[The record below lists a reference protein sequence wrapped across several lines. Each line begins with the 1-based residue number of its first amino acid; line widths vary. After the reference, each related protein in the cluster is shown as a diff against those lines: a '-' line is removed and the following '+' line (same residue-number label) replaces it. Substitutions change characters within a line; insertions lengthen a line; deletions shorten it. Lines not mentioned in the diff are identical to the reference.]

1 LDQGSGQVVCVSLA
15 IILPTFAGV
24 GPIKIYSFVSAI
36 NLQMR
41 QIILYNPI
49 DMVCQVV
56 YKINMQ
62 NNKIER
68 KQMSKIRM
76 NTELRNKLFG
86 KIKHTFENEDTQER
100 EAFLQAR
107 ENVDQ
112 QYTMASEL
120 AKEVVERSYP
130 TDDVAT
136 LRHFKKKYG
145 QPCDVVAKDK
155 CFYFAHN
162 EGVDDEGEPT
172 ETKSHFDFGLFG
184 NLNGTE
190 YDNEQGKKF
199 AVAYYREE
207 LKAKDCNPDIYAQQN
222 ENKDNPHKTKHV
234 DECMKALGYSGS
246 YGSGGNEIGM
256 AKDFNSN
263 YYLDVIGTSYCR
275 SRAIACTKNEYEQFE
290 TWRIAKGNL
299 VVNHQKW
306 IDTIQKQCDQLKI
319 GLKAYRYLS
328 EGIELATELGIQVD
342 EAELIRTNSTGLTI
356 YNPSNLASMIKGMK
370 NKNQSREAKI
380 LARKQYEESLN

>member
-1 LDQGSGQVVCVSLA
+1 
-15 IILPTFAGV
+15 
-24 GPIKIYSFVSAI
+24 
-36 NLQMR
+36 
-41 QIILYNPI
+41 
-49 DMVCQVV
+49 
-56 YKINMQ
+56 MQ
-62 NNKIER
+62 NKKIER

-86 KIKHTFENEDTQER
+86 KIKNVFENEDTQER

-107 ENVDQ
+107 EDVDKH
-112 QYTMASEL
+112 YVVAHDL

-130 TDDVAT
+130 PEDVSV
-136 LRHFKKKYG
+136 LRTFKKKYG
-145 QPCDVVAKDK
+145 SPCDVVAKDK

-162 EGVDDEGEPT
+162 EDKDEDGDIT

-184 NLNGTE
+184 NLNGSE
-190 YDNEQGKKF
+190 YSSEDGKKF
-199 AVAYYREE
+199 AFAYYRED
-207 LKAKDCNPDIYAQQN
+207 LKAMDCNPDIFAQQN
-222 ENKDNPHKTKHV
+222 ENKDNPHKTKNV
-234 DECMKALGYSGS
+234 EECSKALGYTNYNSDS
-246 YGSGGNEIGM
+246 NNGM
-256 AKDFNSN
+256 AKTFDDQ

-275 SRAIACTKNEYEQFE
+275 SRAIACTKDEYTQFE
-290 TWRIAKGNL
+290 AWRIAKGNL
-299 VVNHQKW
+299 VSKHQTW

-370 NKNQSREAKI
+370 NKHQSREAKI

>member
-1 LDQGSGQVVCVSLA
+1 M
-15 IILPTFAGV
+15 T
-24 GPIKIYSFVSAI
+24 
-36 NLQMR
+36 
-41 QIILYNPI
+41 
-49 DMVCQVV
+49 
-56 YKINMQ
+56 
-62 NNKIER
+62 
-68 KQMSKIRM
+68 KIRM
-76 NTELRNKLFG
+76 NTELRNKLFN
-86 KIKHTFENEDTQER
+86 KIKNVFENEDTQER

-107 ENVDQ
+107 EDVDR
-112 QYTMASEL
+112 QYEQAHRL
-120 AKEVVERSYP
+120 AVDVVERSYP
-130 TDDVAT
+130 PEDVSV
-136 LRHFKKKYG
+136 LRTFKKKYG
-145 QPCDVVAKDK
+145 SPCDVVAKDK

-184 NLNGTE
+184 NLNGSE
-190 YDNEQGKKF
+190 YSDEDGKKF
-199 AVAYYREE
+199 AFAYYRED
-207 LKAKDCNPDIYAQQN
+207 LKAMDCNPDIYAQQN

-234 DECMKALGYSGS
+234 DECTKALG
-246 YGSGGNEIGM
+246 GSGNSYSSSDDQGM
-256 AKDFNSN
+256 AKTFNDQ

-275 SRAIACTKNEYEQFE
+275 SRAIACTKDEYKQFE
-290 TWRIAKGNL
+290 AWRIAKGNL
-299 VVNHQKW
+299 VTKHQTW

-380 LARKQYEESLN
+380 LARKKYEESLN

>member
-1 LDQGSGQVVCVSLA
+1 
-15 IILPTFAGV
+15 
-24 GPIKIYSFVSAI
+24 
-36 NLQMR
+36 
-41 QIILYNPI
+41 
-49 DMVCQVV
+49 
-56 YKINMQ
+56 
-62 NNKIER
+62 
-68 KQMSKIRM
+68 MSKIRM
-76 NTELRNKLFG
+76 NTELRNKLFN

-107 ENVDQ
+107 ESVDHH
-112 QYTMASEL
+112 YKYASEL
-120 AKEVVERSYP
+120 AKLVVERSYP
-130 TDDVAT
+130 IDDVAT

-145 QPCDVVAKDK
+145 SPCDVVAKDK
-155 CFYFAHN
+155 CFYFAHS
-162 EGVDDEGEPT
+162 EDKDDEGDIK

-184 NLNGTE
+184 NLNGSE
-190 YDNEQGKKF
+190 YSDEDGKKF
-199 AVAYYREE
+199 AVAYFREE
-207 LKAKDCNPDIYAQQN
+207 LKAMDCNPDIYAQQN
-222 ENKDNPHKTKHV
+222 ENKDNPHKTKYV
-234 DECMKALGYSGS
+234 DECLKALG
-246 YGSGGNEIGM
+246 GSGNRFSSSDDTGM
-256 AKDFNSN
+256 AKTFNDQ

-275 SRAIACTKNEYEQFE
+275 SRAIACTKDEYETFND
-290 TWRIAKGNL
+290 WRIAKGN
-299 VVNHQKW
+299 VVSKHQTW

>member
-1 LDQGSGQVVCVSLA
+1 
-15 IILPTFAGV
+15 
-24 GPIKIYSFVSAI
+24 
-36 NLQMR
+36 
-41 QIILYNPI
+41 
-49 DMVCQVV
+49 
-56 YKINMQ
+56 
-62 NNKIER
+62 
-68 KQMSKIRM
+68 M
-76 NTELRNKLFG
+76 NTELRNKLFN

-100 EAFLQAR
+100 EAFLMAR
-107 ENVDQ
+107 ENVDEH
-112 QYTMASEL
+112 YKIASEL
-120 AKEVVERSYP
+120 AKDVVERSYP

-145 QPCDVVAKDK
+145 SPCDVVAKDK

-184 NLNGTE
+184 NLNGSE
-190 YDNEQGKKF
+190 YGSDEGKKF
-199 AVAYYREE
+199 AVAYFRED
-207 LKAKDCNPDIYAQQN
+207 LKAMDCNPDIFAQQN

-234 DECMKALGYSGS
+234 DECMKALGY
-246 YGSGGNEIGM
+246 GGHYNSSDNVGM
-256 AKDFNSN
+256 TKTFDEP

-275 SRAIACTKNEYEQFE
+275 SRAIACTKEEYTEFE
-290 TWRIAKGNL
+290 HWRIAKANL
-299 VVNHQKW
+299 VSKHQSW

-370 NKNQSREAKI
+370 NKQSANTREAKI

>member
-1 LDQGSGQVVCVSLA
+1 
-15 IILPTFAGV
+15 
-24 GPIKIYSFVSAI
+24 
-36 NLQMR
+36 M
-41 QIILYNPI
+41 QITNRK
-49 DMVCQVV
+49 D
-56 YKINMQ
+56 
-62 NNKIER
+62 NK
-68 KQMSKIRM
+68 MSKIRM
-76 NTELRNKLFG
+76 NTELRNKLFN
-86 KIKHTFENEDTQER
+86 KIKNVFENEDTQER

-107 ENVDQ
+107 EEVDR
-112 QYTMASEL
+112 QYGIAKVL
-120 AKEVVERSYP
+120 AKQVVERSYP
-130 TDDVAT
+130 VDDVAT
-136 LRHFKKKYG
+136 LRTFKRKYG

-155 CFYFAHN
+155 CFYFAHS
-162 EGVDDEGEPT
+162 EDVDDEGETT

-184 NLNGTE
+184 NLNGSE
-190 YDNEQGKKF
+190 YDSEEGKKF

-222 ENKDNPHKTKHV
+222 ENKDNPHKTKYV
-234 DECMKALGYSGS
+234 DECLKALGHTSNGYSGS
-246 YGSGGNEIGM
+246 SETDNGM
-256 AKDFNSN
+256 SKDFNAP

-299 VVNHQKW
+299 VSKHQTW

-319 GLKAYRYLS
+319 GLKAYRYLN

-370 NKNQSREAKI
+370 NKHQSREAKI